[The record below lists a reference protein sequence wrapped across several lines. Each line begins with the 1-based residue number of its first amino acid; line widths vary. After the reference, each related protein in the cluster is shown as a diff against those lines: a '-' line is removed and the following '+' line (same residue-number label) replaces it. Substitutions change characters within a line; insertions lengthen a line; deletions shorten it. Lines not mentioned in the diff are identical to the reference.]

1 MRQTC
6 SRLDSMEAMGD
17 MPRSVRKRFLCAQPE
32 HVPQEFMIEADG
44 TVLDK
49 GVLAFAQNQQRAM
62 GKSGRSKSLIFSEER
77 GRYIK
82 PMLPKGA
89 PIHEA
94 TLHVKLSCRPNISR
108 TLFISREHKRDV
120 NFQAACIHHN
130 PRCITCMY
138 RSQILLDH
146 VSAAKRSCCLNR
158 LLPHETLP
166 PFCFWRPGKIYTWV
180 HEIFP
185 CMAGPVRRLAVDAT
199 LRAAAPYQRS
209 RRARAQQEAERTG
222 KPTRRVRPWHPARQR
237 ESSAARRE
245 SLTCSATYTARAPV
259 SQSGLKNRMRAAF
272 M

>member
-6 SRLDSMEAMGD
+6 SRLDSMDAMGD
-17 MPRSVRKRFLCAQPE
+17 MPRSVRERLLCAQPDQ
-32 HVPQEFMIEADG
+32 VPQEFMIEADG

-89 PIHEA
+89 PMHEA
-94 TLHVKLSCRPNISR
+94 TLRVKLSCRPNISR

-130 PRCITCMY
+130 PRCTTCMH

-146 VSAAKRSCCLNR
+146 VSAAKRSCCFAR
-158 LLPHETLP
+158 LISMRHSLPSVFGDQARSIHGCTKSLLVWQAP
-166 PFCFWRPGKIYTWV
+166 CGGWQWMPRCALRRPTSAPG
-180 HEIFP
+180 
-185 CMAGPVRRLAVDAT
+185 A
-199 LRAAAPYQRS
+199 RARS
-209 RRARAQQEAERTG
+209 RRPSAQGNPPAGCALGTLPGGEKAALQGER
-222 KPTRRVRPWHPARQR
+222 V
-237 ESSAARRE
+237 
-245 SLTCSATYTARAPV
+245 
-259 SQSGLKNRMRAAF
+259 
-272 M
+272 